1 MINKNIIKK
10 ILLVLVVIFAG
21 VVIAKTTLAVTQF
34 QVNYPQFE
42 GVQPMKSG
50 KTVALPAFV
59 NYVLRLCLAV
69 CAFLIFG
76 IMVWA
81 GYEYITSSG
90 DPSKNSDSKA
100 RIIQAFLGILILLGA
115 FLILNTINPQ
125 LTKLRLD
132 TNTSGVIVQGT
143 GEETMLVPVAV
154 ENMGEKKT
162 HIADSQGNLTQVA
175 FVPDLIKIPIAYKA
189 SIEITLYS
197 APNFSQTSAVKTIKE
212 TDWACDAKICS
223 TPYPAQFAK
232 GSMTV
237 LWLIPGVF
245 IYKDGIIPYRLGV
258 DVSDVNDL
266 NDFRDLA
273 GVVDSVKIYN
283 DENSQW
289 GALAFESTNHNG
301 AGMLYLPPA
310 TPGWS
315 ELQKVGDIRSLQIFN
330 VKKSSKPT
338 AQLFYNPE
346 FDPTA
351 PCDTPAAAIDNLSR
365 IQLDKIVCGGLDN
378 FVYSLKTGGG
388 WVILMAV
395 NPISILSNS
404 ERTNYYLA
412 YLAKVSSSLK
422 PGAQPFALA
431 ELFKANDPN
440 LDDNTEIGQC
450 ICNGRFAGIFWCV
463 NWQSCADRVFRFYRQ

>member
-1 MINKNIIKK
+1 MNKK
-10 ILLVLVVIFAG
+10 IFQKVFLILAVVGAFFA
-21 VVIAKTTLAVTQF
+21 IAHTAMAVTQF
-34 QVNYPQFE
+34 QVQWPEFE

-59 NYVLRLCLAV
+59 NYILRLCLAV

-100 RIIQAFLGILILLGA
+100 RIIQAFLGMLILLGA
-115 FLILNTINPQ
+115 FLILNTINPE
-125 LTKLRLD
+125 LTKLKLD

-143 GEETMLVPVAV
+143 GEETILVPVAI
-154 ENMGEKKT
+154 ENMGAQKT
-162 HIADSQGNLTQVA
+162 HIADSQGNLTQVP
-175 FVPDLIKIPIAYKA
+175 FVPELIKIPVSYRT
-189 SIEITLYS
+189 STEITLYS
-197 APNFSQTSAVKTIKE
+197 SPNFSQNSTIKIIKE
-212 TDWACDAKICS
+212 TDWNCDTKVCT
-223 TPYPAQFAK
+223 TPYPSQYTK

-237 LWLIPGVF
+237 LWLLPGVF
-245 IYKDGIIPYRLGV
+245 IFKDGTIPYRLGV

-266 NDFRDLA
+266 NDFRDLS

-283 DENSQW
+283 DKNSQW
-289 GALAFESTNHNG
+289 GTLAFQSTNHNG
-301 AGMLYLPPA
+301 AGMLFLPPA
-310 TPGWS
+310 KEGWS
-315 ELQKVGDIRSLQIFN
+315 DLQKVGDIRSLQIFN

-338 AQLFYNPE
+338 AQLYYGPEYNYE
-346 FDPTA
+346 S
-351 PCDTPAAAIDNLSR
+351 PCDTPAATLGTYDR
-365 IQLDKIVCGGLDN
+365 IQLDKIVCGPEN

-388 WVILMAV
+388 WLILLAV
-395 NPISILSNS
+395 EPKSVLDNP
-404 ERTNYYLA
+404 ERAQYYTK
-412 YLAKVSSSLK
+412 YLLTVSGQLK

-431 ELFKANDPN
+431 ELFKVNDPN

-450 ICNGRFAGIFWCV
+450 LCNGRFAGIFWCV